1 MKIIKRN
8 GAEVLFDQTKITAAI
23 EKANNEVVG
32 KDRLSDEDID
42 NLLNEIDEC
51 VERHNQQ
58 AYQDAKTF
66 YDPPHKRL
74 QEAIR
79 ECEEENEK

>member
-1 MKIIKRN
+1 M
-8 GAEVLFDQTKITAAI
+8 
-23 EKANNEVVG
+23 NENIDG
-32 KDRLSDEDID
+32 SDNDGSSCNLSDEDID
-42 NLLNEIDEC
+42 NLLNEIGEC

-66 YDPPHKRL
+66 YDAPHKRL